1 MLRRSALALLL
12 ALPAGVRLAPAQA
25 APVTVFIVRH
35 AEKGVEV
42 PDPSLTDAGKHRAE
56 ELARVLSDAK
66 PAALFVTE
74 FKRTQETLA
83 PLAAAKSLTPT
94 RLLARDVDGLVAA
107 IQALP
112 AGSQAVVATH
122 SNLIHL
128 LVARLT
134 GVVMPELTDLDYD
147 RLVVVSV
154 TGKGK
159 GSAVVLRYGER

>member
-1 MLRRSALALLL
+1 MLRRLAFALCLAGGFLPRNSA
-12 ALPAGVRLAPAQA
+12 AQA
-25 APVTVFIVRH
+25 LPVTVFVVRH
-35 AEKGVEV
+35 AEKGPEV
-42 PDPSLTDAGKHRAE
+42 PDPSLSEAGQHRAA
-56 ELARVLSDAK
+56 ELARALTDARIT
-66 PAALFVTE
+66 ALYTTE

-134 GVVMPELTDLDYD
+134 GVVIPELTDLDYD

-154 TGKGK
+154 SGKGK